1 MPVSALLIEAAL
13 LGLAFVGLRREQL
26 PVLVGLYTA
35 AFAGLLWAYAR
46 HRDRLGTPALILGWA
61 LVFRLTL
68 LFGPLPDLSDDYVR
82 YTWDGYVSA
91 QGISPYA
98 HVPADPALESLA
110 ETFPTE
116 RINSRDYYS
125 VYPPVSQLVFV
136 VAGWCYPLL
145 HLAGS
150 FLVMRIIFVALEF
163 AGVCLMAGALRRGTA
178 PLAPLVLY
186 AWNPLVIAEVAG
198 QGHSEACFVFGMGL
212 AIYALY
218 ANRQT
223 ASWSGLVIAG
233 LSKLLPFVF
242 APLWLRRFRQPGAL
256 AASAVLGVLLIAP
269 FWTPELIAHFTR
281 SLDLYVRSFE
291 FNAGLYLFIKEIGYL
306 LTGED
311 KSKTIGPALRTVFL
325 GAAVLVI
332 LFHPVKRNRDLLRGC
347 ALLLAAYLITA
358 TTVHPWYLIWPLLLV
373 PFTGPLRWSWVWL
386 SFACFLSYFE
396 YTSLQGSAFSAWTLR
411 VTWLGFYGIA
421 AVEISPAAIDGLMR
435 VRGWRKARQLA
446 PFVAGDSLLDL
457 GCAEGYVG
465 SRLARGGR
473 RCHLADVVDL
483 NRSSLPF
490 TLYDGTR
497 LPFEDDRFD
506 TVVLSLVLHHC
517 EDAPAVISEAAR
529 VARRRVLVT
538 ESTYETE
545 AQLGLLTFLDRL
557 ANRVRSAGRMRALE
571 DHLQFRTV
579 PQWGEIFARAGLEV
593 VETRWLNRL
602 IHKHVLFV
610 LEPGSEGR

>member
-1 MPVSALLIEAAL
+1 
-13 LGLAFVGLRREQL
+13 
-26 PVLVGLYTA
+26 
-35 AFAGLLWAYAR
+35 
-46 HRDRLGTPALILGWA
+46 
-61 LVFRLTL
+61 
-68 LFGPLPDLSDDYVR
+68 
-82 YTWDGYVSA
+82 
-91 QGISPYA
+91 
-98 HVPADPALESLA
+98 
-110 ETFPTE
+110 
-116 RINSRDYYS
+116 
-125 VYPPVSQLVFV
+125 
-136 VAGWCYPLL
+136 
-145 HLAGS
+145 
-150 FLVMRIIFVALEF
+150 
-163 AGVCLMAGALRRGTA
+163 
-178 PLAPLVLY
+178 
-186 AWNPLVIAEVAG
+186 VIAEVAG

-311 KSKTIGPALRTVFL
+311 KSKTIGPALRTIFL

-332 LFHPVKRNRDLLRGC
+332 LLHPVKRNRDLLGGC

-358 TTVHPWYLIWPLLLV
+358 TTVHPWYLIWPLLL
-373 PFTGPLRWSWVWL
+373 
-386 SFACFLSYFE
+386 
-396 YTSLQGSAFSAWTLR
+396 AWTLR